1 MHHALGVKVDNK
13 HIHMELTHEDDT
25 DLNILKQ
32 RYEEVLE
39 EWLVAIF
46 WRSHQLHKY
55 IINHVLIIYGEE
67 SLRDSKIYIF
77 FDKLKIKLFMFFEK
91 MLRFSEN

>member
-46 WRSHQLHKY
+46 
-55 IINHVLIIYGEE
+55 
-67 SLRDSKIYIF
+67 
-77 FDKLKIKLFMFFEK
+77 
-91 MLRFSEN
+91 